1 MLYRLRPSANAGEG
15 RLHIGGAPTRAG
27 RPMIIED
34 VLLLLHVMFFVYWLG
49 TDLGVF
55 YSSRLMRRTEIS
67 PETRRYCFQ
76 IFSFLDQAPRVSMAG
91 IVTVGATLGILRG
104 YITVDPIWIVPIW
117 IVGIFWVS
125 TVIYLYLNEHH
136 PAKIATLRKV
146 DFNFRLVMIAFLAGL
161 AVLSLMGKGVIQG
174 DWLAVKVLLFA
185 VAMLCG
191 VIIRVQMKD
200 LPRYFVPMLKGTAT
214 PEDIATTQKMM
225 ASVRPAVLTIWA
237 ITVVAAALGLWKP
250 F

>member
-1 MLYRLRPSANAGEG
+1 
-15 RLHIGGAPTRAG
+15 
-27 RPMIIED
+27 MIIED
-34 VLLLLHVMFFVYWLG
+34 ILLLLHVMFFCYWLG

-55 YSSRLMRRTEIS
+55 YSSKLMRRSDIS
-67 PETRRYCFQ
+67 PETRRYCFR

-104 YITVDPIWIVPIW
+104 YIKVDPIWIVPIW
-117 IVGIFWVS
+117 VIGIFWAF
-125 TVIYLYLNEHH
+125 TVIYLYVNEHQ
-136 PAKIATLRKV
+136 PAKIAALRKF
-146 DFNFRLVMIAFLAGL
+146 DFNFRLVMIALLAGL
-161 AVLSLMGKGVIQG
+161 AVLSLMGKGVI
-174 DWLAVKVLLFA
+174 DDAWLSVKILLFA
-185 VAMLCG
+185 TAMTCG

-225 ASVRPAVLTIWA
+225 ASVRPPVLTIWA
-237 ITVVAAALGLWKP
+237 ITIVAAALGLWKP